1 MKIKKA
7 ICVALCFLTLA
18 ASAAAVSIESVSVS
32 ASVNS
37 PPIAENVSI
46 STYRNVSVSGNM
58 RAVDPEGDLI
68 SYQLRSK
75 PEKGELKVNDDG
87 SFIYTPLAG
96 KKGRDSFCYAA
107 CDSSGNFSEPA
118 TVTII
123 IEKQKTKTT
132 YADMEGRGEYYSAL
146 RLAEAGIFTGEKL
159 GNGYCFSP
167 DTEVTRGEFLAMCSA
182 LTDTV
187 PLSDVTRTGFF
198 DDADIDPWLK
208 PYISA
213 ALMKGAVRG
222 YPDSSGKIV
231 FSPGG
236 VITMAEAAVML
247 NNFLE
252 ISDVKDAFLNAD
264 VPAWA
269 SQAVSNLSSCDIY
282 SGAPASRVL
291 TRADAAVM
299 LNGAIT
305 VLEQRG
311 KK

>member
-1 MKIKKA
+1 MKIRRA
-7 ICVALCFLTLA
+7 ICTALCILTLA
-18 ASAAAVSIESVSVS
+18 VSAAAVSVETVSVS
-32 ASVNS
+32 PTVNS
-37 PPIAENVSI
+37 PPIAENVDV

-68 SYQLRSK
+68 SYQLRSR
-75 PEKGELKVNDDG
+75 PVKGELEFSGDG
-87 SFIYTPLAG
+87 SFVYTPLAG
-96 KKGRDSFCYAA
+96 KKGRDSFSYAA
-107 CDSSGNFSEPA
+107 CDSFGNVSEPA
-118 TVTII
+118 VVTIF

-132 YADMEGRGEYYSAL
+132 YADMEGRGEYYPAL
-146 RLAEAGIFTGEKL
+146 RLAEAGVFIGEKL
-159 GNGYCFSP
+159 GDGYCFSP

-182 LTDTV
+182 LTGTA

-198 DDADIDPWLK
+198 DDAEIDPWLK

-222 YPDSSGKIV
+222 YPDSDGRIV
-231 FSPGG
+231 FSPGE

-247 NNFLE
+247 NNFLD
-252 ISDVKDAFLNAD
+252 ISDVKGAFLSAD

-269 SQAVSNLSSCDIY
+269 SQAVSNLSACDIY
-282 SGAPASRVL
+282 SGAPVSARL

-299 LNGAIT
+299 LSGAMS

-311 KK
+311 R